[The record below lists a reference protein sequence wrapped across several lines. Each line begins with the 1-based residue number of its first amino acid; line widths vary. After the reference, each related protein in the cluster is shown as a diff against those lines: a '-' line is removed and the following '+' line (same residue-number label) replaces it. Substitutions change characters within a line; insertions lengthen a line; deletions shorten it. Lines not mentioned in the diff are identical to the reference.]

1 MSRNF
6 KTDDRRSAMRC
17 KKPVLLLTIF
27 AVVWPLAARAQ
38 QPSMNETERNAA
50 TALVQAANQDRS
62 SRGLPPVHA
71 DRALTQA
78 AWEHA
83 QRMVAS
89 GTLSHRLPG
98 EPDLILRV
106 QQVGLHC
113 STVAENVAEAPTTGQ
128 INDEWMHSPLHRA
141 NLLDPRVNA
150 VGIAIVQRHGEL
162 YAVED
167 FARVV
172 PSMSRTQQEQQ
183 VASQLARHGVRVQS
197 GDGRATGYCDG
208 EPRPQRPLPRLI
220 MRYSTVDLSQLPNQ
234 VKQGMAAGAYRSAIV
249 GACNPANQNGFT
261 AYQIVILLY

>member
-1 MSRNF
+1 MRF
-6 KTDDRRSAMRC
+6 KKQA
-17 KKPVLLLTIF
+17 IF
-27 AVVWPLAARAQ
+27 PTVFFLAWTFAARAEHS
-38 QPSMNETERNAA
+38 SMNKTERNAA
-50 TALVQAANQDRS
+50 ADLVRAANQDRS

-89 GTLSHRLPG
+89 GRLSHQLPG
-98 EPDLILRV
+98 EPDLIIRV

-113 STVAENVAEAPTTGQ
+113 STVAENVAEASTAEQ
-128 INDEWMHSPLHRA
+128 INNEWMHSPPHRA
-141 NLLDPRVNA
+141 NLLDPRVNT
-150 VGIAIVQRHGEL
+150 VGIAVVQRRGEL

-172 PSMSRTQQEQQ
+172 QSFTRSQQEVQ
-183 VASQLARHGVRVQS
+183 VASQLARRGVRVQS
-197 GDGRATGYCDG
+197 GDTRAIGYCDG

-220 MRYSTVDLSQLPNQ
+220 MRYSTVDLSQLPSK
-234 VKQGMAAGAYRSAIV
+234 VAQGIGSGAYHNAVV

-261 AYQIVILLY
+261 AYQIVILLF